1 MAQSTALI
9 DTLKRML
16 RAARITYADIAVHLD
31 MSEANV
37 KRLFAT
43 RSFTLQ
49 RLESILEMM
58 HMELGDLFNQLEAER
73 ERINRLTREQEQEL
87 VADIRLLL
95 VAVSVRNHLNFDEI
109 IGRYRLSESETIR
122 YLAHLDRLGLIELLP
137 GNRIKLL
144 IDENFEW
151 LPNGPI
157 ERFYRERIQ
166 AQFLD
171 AGFDG
176 EIEHRRFQFGLLGA
190 SACHTFIRRVRE
202 LAHELTELHRA
213 DRHLPIE
220 QRYSMGLLIALRPW
234 ALDIFQPLLRDEA
247 KLAGGER
254 PD

>member
-9 DTLKRML
+9 DTLKRLL
-16 RAARITYADIAVHLD
+16 RSAGITYADIAAHLE

-37 KRLFAT
+37 KRLFAS

-49 RLESILEMM
+49 RLESVLEMM

-87 VADIRLLL
+87 IADIKLLL
-95 VAVSVRNHLNFDEI
+95 VAVSVRNHLNFDEMV
-109 IGRYRLSESETIR
+109 GRYRLSESETIR
-122 YLAHLDRLGLIELLP
+122 YLAHLDRLGIIDLLP

-171 AGFDG
+171 ARFDNDLD
-176 EIEHRRFQFGLLGA
+176 HRRFQFGLLGA
-190 SACHTFIRRVRE
+190 SSCHRFIRRVRE
-202 LAHELTELHRA
+202 LAHEFTELHHA
-213 DRHLPIE
+213 DSHLPIE

-234 ALDIFQPLLRDEA
+234 ALDVFRPLLREDA

-254 PD
+254 AE